1 MTDADILKAEAV
13 RELFMVCGEK
23 AESQRLRNRI
33 EELEREI
40 VARRKA
46 EEELGRELRRF
57 RGLYDL
63 AIAMTTDRS
72 LDENLQLIVEKSR
85 DILQTDLS
93 HIALLD
99 ESSEEFYKHSSSG
112 IRTEAYRNL
121 RLPLEK
127 GLGGLVARTRKGCI
141 VSDYLAE
148 SHPDAQMA
156 KVIADEGIVS
166 AMAAPV
172 CMGTAIL
179 GVLYVLNRTGT
190 TFSQADLDTL
200 SLIGNLA
207 AVEIARKRME
217 EVLRCSEER
226 FRFMAETTRDVIYR
240 LRYDS
245 MSYDY
250 ISPGIATLTGY
261 SQEEISQWGFGTLVT
276 RIDLPGEENVAPQRI
291 AQERLKGMVGEYRA
305 DYLIWTKDGQM
316 KWVRDH
322 SSPWRNESGEI
333 IGSVGIL
340 SDISEYKR
348 AEALVRQRTADLIES
363 EEKYRTLVENV
374 PLVVYRMGAS
384 GEVLFVNQFVEE
396 LFGYGPEEI
405 LQDPSLWTENLYG
418 EDRVRVAE
426 LRRRSAAEGKEFITE
441 YRVRHKKGHMVYV
454 IDQAIPS
461 FSADGRVNTMDGII
475 MDVTGRVKLQ
485 EDLVRTEGLK
495 TISEVSERLAHE
507 IRNPL
512 VSAGG
517 FARRLLSSMGPEDPN
532 RPKVEIIV
540 KEVGRLE
547 LILRMI
553 LSYIQPVELHHAM
566 TDLNRLI
573 QDVVESLQGELDERA
588 ARVDLHLHEPQ
599 SEAWVDPKQMQRVLE
614 NLLRA
619 ALSQMPVGSS
629 LAILTSEHEGLF
641 TLTMRYPAQHM
652 APDDVDHYFYPFTT
666 FQKAHAIVDLPTSK
680 ILVEKHGGTI
690 QANLEGPGRLLIQM
704 ALPIRQPP
712 S

>member
-1 MTDADILKAEAV
+1 MACDESSESRDLRKRIQELEREVLARRRAE
-13 RELFMVCGEK
+13 
-23 AESQRLRNRI
+23 
-33 EELEREI
+33 EELERE
-40 VARRKA
+40 
-46 EEELGRELRRF
+46 LRRF
-57 RGLYDL
+57 QGLYDL

-85 DILQTDLS
+85 DILRTDLS

-112 IRTEAYRNL
+112 IRTEAYRSF

-127 GLGGLVARTRKGCI
+127 GLGGLVARTRKGRI

-148 SHPDAQMA
+148 SHPDAGMA
-156 KVIADEGIVS
+156 QVIADEGIVS
-166 AMAAPV
+166 AMAVPV

-179 GVLYVLNRTGT
+179 GILYVLNRTDT
-190 TFSQADLDTL
+190 TFSRSDLDTL

-217 EVLRCSEER
+217 EVLRRNEER

-245 MSYDY
+245 MAYDY
-250 ISPGIATLTGY
+250 ISPGIETLTGY
-261 SQEEISQWGFGTLVT
+261 SQEEIGKWGFGTLVT

-291 AQERLKGMVGEYRA
+291 AQERLEGTVGEYRA
-305 DYLIWTKDGQM
+305 DYLIRTKDGQT

-322 SSPWRNESGEI
+322 SSPWRSETGEI

-348 AEALVRQRTADLIES
+348 TEALVKQRTADLVES

-374 PLVVYRMGAS
+374 PLIVYRMGPA

-396 LFGYGPEEI
+396 LFGYAPEEI
-405 LQDPSLWTENLYG
+405 LRNPSLWTENLYG
-418 EDRVRVAE
+418 EDRDRVGD
-426 LRRRSAAEGKEFITE
+426 LRLGSAAGGKEFITE

-461 FSADGRVNTMDGII
+461 FTADGRVSSMDGII

-517 FARRLLSSMGPEDPN
+517 FARRLLTSMGPEDPN

-553 LSYIQPVELHHAM
+553 LSYIQPVELHCVV
-566 TDLNRLI
+566 TDLSRVIRN
-573 QDVVESLQGELDERA
+573 VVESMAGEMGERS
-588 ARVDLHLHEPQ
+588 ARVDLHLHEPH
-599 SEAWVDPKQMQRVLE
+599 SEAWVDPRQVQRVLE
-614 NLLRA
+614 NLFRA
-619 ALSQMPVGSS
+619 ALSQMPPGST
-629 LAILTSEHEGLF
+629 LALQTARHEGFF
-641 TLTMRYPAQHM
+641 TLTMRYPAKHM
-652 APDDVDHYFYPFTT
+652 APDDVEHYFYPFTT

-690 QANLEGPGRLLIQM
+690 EARLEGPGNVLIRM
-704 ALPIRQPP
+704 ALPIRRDQPP
-712 S
+712 EEMSRAR

>member
-1 MTDADILKAEAV
+1 MA
-13 RELFMVCGEK
+13 CGEHS
-23 AESQRLRNRI
+23 ESQNLRNRI
-33 EELEREI
+33 EELERE
-40 VARRKA
+40 VLARRRA
-46 EEELGRELRRF
+46 EEELEHELRRF

-85 DILQTDLS
+85 DILRTDLS

-99 ESSEEFYKHSSSG
+99 ESSDEFYKHSSSG

-141 VSDYLAE
+141 VSNYLAE
-148 SHPDAQMA
+148 SHPDPDMAQ
-156 KVIADEGIVS
+156 VIADEGIVS
-166 AMAAPV
+166 AMAVPV
-172 CMGTAIL
+172 SMGTAIL
-179 GVLYVLNRTGT
+179 GVLYVLNRTDT
-190 TFSQADLDTL
+190 TFSQSDLDTL

-217 EVLRCSEER
+217 EFLRRSEER

-245 MSYDY
+245 MAYDY
-250 ISPGIATLTGY
+250 ISPGIETLTGY
-261 SQEEISQWGFGTLVT
+261 SQEEITQWGFGTLVT
-276 RIDLPGEENVAPQRI
+276 RIDLPDEENVAPQRI
-291 AQERLKGMVGEYRA
+291 AQERLEGTVGEYRA

-322 SSPWRNESGEI
+322 SSPWRSETGEI

-374 PLVVYRMGAS
+374 PLVVYRMGPA

-396 LFGYGPEEI
+396 LFGYGPEEV
-405 LQDPSLWTENLYG
+405 LRDPSLWTENLYG
-418 EDRVRVAE
+418 EDRERVGE
-426 LRRRSAAEGKEFITE
+426 LRRRCAAEGKEFITE
-441 YRVRHKKGHMVYV
+441 YRVHHKRGHMVYV

-461 FSADGRVNTMDGII
+461 FTGDGRVSSMDGII

-517 FARRLLSSMGPEDPN
+517 FARRLLTSMGPDDPN

-553 LSYIQPVELHHAM
+553 LTYIQPVELHQAM

-573 QDVVESLQGELDERA
+573 RSVVESMGEEMGERA
-588 ARVDLHLHEPQ
+588 VRVDLELHEGL

-614 NLLRA
+614 NLVRA
-619 ALSQMPVGSS
+619 ALSQMPVGSTLS
-629 LAILTSEHEGLF
+629 LQTAQDEGLF
-641 TLTMRYPAQHM
+641 TLAMRYPAQHM

-690 QANLEGPGRLLIQM
+690 EARLEGPGRLLIQM
-704 ALPIRQPP
+704 ALPIDQDKSHEER
-712 S
+712 SKIG